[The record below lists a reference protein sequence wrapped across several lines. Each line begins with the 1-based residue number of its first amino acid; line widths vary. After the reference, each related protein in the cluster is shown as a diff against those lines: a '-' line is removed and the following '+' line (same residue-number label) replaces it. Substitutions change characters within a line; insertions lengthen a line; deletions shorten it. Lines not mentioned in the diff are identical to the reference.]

1 MVSKPPLFLFVFSV
15 CLTIHH
21 VEIVQLFSEIGLKM
35 ELVFLIKKLK
45 PQSRVLN
52 AKNMTYDLTF
62 ITSNTFICN
71 EILIKH

>member
-21 VEIVQLFSEIGLKM
+21 VEIVQLKM
-35 ELVFLIKKLK
+35 ELLVLLIKKLK
-45 PQSRVLN
+45 PQLRVLN
-52 AKNMTYDLTF
+52 AKNMTYDFTF
-62 ITSNTFICN
+62 IISNTFIRN